1 MMTSLLNCTEHDVVI
16 TFGRKQFTIKPCGVC
31 PRVESRTSIEGMVGA
46 IPIMSVDLYGI
57 SDLPDKQEGTLLIVS
72 RMVADAGQ
80 GLGRDDLVYPVNLIR
95 DDKGRV
101 VGAEGL
107 GYTKRK
113 ESDGQ

>member
-1 MMTSLLNCTEHDVVI
+1 MNTSLINCTEHDVVVV
-16 TFGRKQFTIKPCGVC
+16 FGRRQLVFKPCGVC
-31 PRVESRTSIEGMVGA
+31 PRVESKTSIEGMVGSV
-46 IPIMSVDLYGI
+46 PIMSVDLFGI
-57 SDLPDKQEGTLLIVS
+57 TDLPDKQEGTLLIVS

-80 GLGRDDLVYPVNLIR
+80 QLGRDDLVYPVNLIR

-113 ESDGQ
+113 EQ